1 MDIPTIFTQPENFYS
16 LACYTYILSGV
27 ICAIV
32 RWFHMC
38 RPFDQRSDY
47 FYPAR
52 RQVTFFYAATA
63 LQLPYML
70 CPGDPGSWFFARSF
84 GILYYPVCFALLYH
98 RFFQMRHLWSKK
110 LSIAYFCSPFLLL
123 GTLFVI
129 VVFHQNDLL
138 LPYKRLWEC
147 IMVCVS
153 ILLTYRLVK
162 ECRWVAKKVESYHTQ
177 NYSNESDFPFTF
189 AKNMLYLPAVWLI
202 VMWTLFLLDNQMVK
216 AFIDLIMAAWHVLFL
231 CHILHPSRPVSS
243 KRSIDDMKTIENEN
257 MERILQENELLEKV
271 VEATDNLILEEPCT
285 EDEAN
290 VTDEA
295 GVTDEKL
302 LCHILHPSRPV
313 SSKRSIDDMKT
324 IENENME
331 RILQE
336 NELLEKVVEA
346 TDNLILEE
354 PCTEDE
360 ANVTDEAGV
369 TDENNE
375 TDEAN
380 KRQLIEH
387 NGENTR
393 QRIEKEK
400 WESVKNEVLTI
411 VSRRYLEPSLK
422 RIEVIRDVSAMNH
435 TLAGT
440 FITQVGFYRL
450 VNAFRVRHYERLM
463 ESDSTSNLGQE
474 IAAEMCGFKN
484 RWGLSNARKRLKDFD
499 YELIERYVR

>member
-27 ICAIV
+27 ICAVV

-123 GTLFVI
+123 GALFVI

-216 AFIDLIMAAWHVLFL
+216 AFIDLIIAAWHVLFL
-231 CHILHPSRPVSS
+231 CRILHPSRPVSS
-243 KRSIDDMKTIENEN
+243 KRSIDDMKTIEDEN

-285 EDEAN
+285 EDEA
-290 VTDEA
+290 D
-295 GVTDEKL
+295 
-302 LCHILHPSRPV
+302 
-313 SSKRSIDDMKT
+313 
-324 IENENME
+324 
-331 RILQE
+331 
-336 NELLEKVVEA
+336 
-346 TDNLILEE
+346 
-354 PCTEDE
+354 
-360 ANVTDEAGV
+360 VTDEAGV

-380 KRQLIEH
+380 ERQLIER

-411 VSRRYLEPSLK
+411 VSHRYLEPSLK

-484 RWGLSNARKRLKDFD
+484 RWGLANARKRLKDFD

>member
-123 GTLFVI
+123 GALFVI

-216 AFIDLIMAAWHVLFL
+216 AFIDLIIAAWHVLFL
-231 CHILHPSRPVSS
+231 CRILHPSRPVSS
-243 KRSIDDMKTIENEN
+243 KRSIDDMKTIEDEN

-285 EDEAN
+285 EDEA
-290 VTDEA
+290 D
-295 GVTDEKL
+295 
-302 LCHILHPSRPV
+302 
-313 SSKRSIDDMKT
+313 
-324 IENENME
+324 
-331 RILQE
+331 
-336 NELLEKVVEA
+336 
-346 TDNLILEE
+346 
-354 PCTEDE
+354 
-360 ANVTDEAGV
+360 VTDEAGV

-380 KRQLIEH
+380 ERQLIER

-411 VSRRYLEPSLK
+411 VSHRYLEPSLK

-440 FITQVGFYRL
+440 FITQVEFYRL

-484 RWGLSNARKRLKDFD
+484 RWGLANARKRLKDFD
-499 YELIERYVR
+499 YELIEKYVR

>member
-1 MDIPTIFTQPENFYS
+1 MEIPTIFTQPENFYS

-27 ICAIV
+27 ICAVV

-123 GTLFVI
+123 GALFVI

-216 AFIDLIMAAWHVLFL
+216 AFIDLIIAAWHVLFL
-231 CHILHPSRPVSS
+231 CRILHPSRPVSS
-243 KRSIDDMKTIENEN
+243 KRSIDDMKTIEDEN

-285 EDEAN
+285 EDEAG

-295 GVTDEKL
+295 
-302 LCHILHPSRPV
+302 
-313 SSKRSIDDMKT
+313 
-324 IENENME
+324 N
-331 RILQE
+331 
-336 NELLEKVVEA
+336 
-346 TDNLILEE
+346 
-354 PCTEDE
+354 
-360 ANVTDEAGV
+360 V

-380 KRQLIEH
+380 ERQLIER

-499 YELIERYVR
+499 YKLIERYVR

>member
-123 GTLFVI
+123 GALFVI

-177 NYSNESDFPFTF
+177 NYSNESDFPFTL

-202 VMWTLFLLDNQMVK
+202 VMWALFLLDNQMVK
-216 AFIDLIMAAWHVLFL
+216 AFIDLIMAAWHVLLL

-243 KRSIDDMKTIENEN
+243 KRNIDDMKTIENEN

-285 EDEAN
+285 EDEA
-290 VTDEA
+290 
-295 GVTDEKL
+295 GVTDE
-302 LCHILHPSRPV
+302 
-313 SSKRSIDDMKT
+313 T
-324 IENENME
+324 
-331 RILQE
+331 
-336 NELLEKVVEA
+336 
-346 TDNLILEE
+346 
-354 PCTEDE
+354 
-360 ANVTDEAGV
+360 NVTDEAGV

-380 KRQLIEH
+380 ERQLIER

-411 VSRRYLEPSLK
+411 VSHRYLEPSLK

>member
-1 MDIPTIFTQPENFYS
+1 MDIPTIFTQPANFYS

-27 ICAIV
+27 ICAVV

-123 GTLFVI
+123 GALFVI

-189 AKNMLYLPAVWLI
+189 AKNMLYLPAVWLT

-216 AFIDLIMAAWHVLFL
+216 AFIDLIMAAWHVLLL
-231 CHILHPSRPVSS
+231 CRILHPSRPVSS

-285 EDEAN
+285 EDEA
-290 VTDEA
+290 
-295 GVTDEKL
+295 GVT
-302 LCHILHPSRPV
+302 
-313 SSKRSIDDMKT
+313 
-324 IENENME
+324 
-331 RILQE
+331 
-336 NELLEKVVEA
+336 
-346 TDNLILEE
+346 
-354 PCTEDE
+354 DE
-360 ANVTDEAGV
+360 ANVTDEASV

-375 TDEAN
+375 TDEAIE
-380 KRQLIEH
+380 RQLIER

-411 VSRRYLEPSLK
+411 VSHRYLEPSLK

-484 RWGLSNARKRLKDFD
+484 RWGLANARKRLKDFD

>member
-27 ICAIV
+27 ICAVV

-98 RFFQMRHLWSKK
+98 RFFQMRHLWSKN

-123 GTLFVI
+123 GALFVI

-231 CHILHPSRPVSS
+231 CRILHPSRPVSS
-243 KRSIDDMKTIENEN
+243 KRNIDDMKTIENEN

-271 VEATDNLILEEPCT
+271 VEATDNLILKEPCT
-285 EDEAN
+285 EDE
-290 VTDEA
+290 D
-295 GVTDEKL
+295 GVK
-302 LCHILHPSRPV
+302 
-313 SSKRSIDDMKT
+313 
-324 IENENME
+324 
-331 RILQE
+331 
-336 NELLEKVVEA
+336 
-346 TDNLILEE
+346 
-354 PCTEDE
+354 DE

-380 KRQLIEH
+380 ERQLIER

-393 QRIEKEK
+393 QQIEKEK

-484 RWGLSNARKRLKDFD
+484 RWGLANARKRLKDFD
-499 YELIERYVR
+499 YELIERYMR

>member
-27 ICAIV
+27 ICAVV

-123 GTLFVI
+123 GALFVI

-216 AFIDLIMAAWHVLFL
+216 AFIDLIIAAWHVLFL

-243 KRSIDDMKTIENEN
+243 KRSIDDMKTIEDEN

-285 EDEAN
+285 EDEA
-290 VTDEA
+290 D
-295 GVTDEKL
+295 
-302 LCHILHPSRPV
+302 
-313 SSKRSIDDMKT
+313 
-324 IENENME
+324 
-331 RILQE
+331 
-336 NELLEKVVEA
+336 
-346 TDNLILEE
+346 
-354 PCTEDE
+354 
-360 ANVTDEAGV
+360 VTDEAGV

-380 KRQLIEH
+380 ERQLIER

-463 ESDSTSNLGQE
+463 ESDSTYILGQE
-474 IAAEMCGFKN
+474 MAAEMCGFKN
-484 RWGLSNARKRLKDFD
+484 RWGLTNARKRLKDFD
-499 YELIERYVR
+499 YELIEKYMR

>member
-27 ICAIV
+27 ICAVV

-38 RPFDQRSDY
+38 RPFDQRGDY

-123 GTLFVI
+123 GALFII

-202 VMWTLFLLDNQMVK
+202 VMWALFLLDNQMVK
-216 AFIDLIMAAWHVLFL
+216 AFIDLIMAAWHVLLL

-243 KRSIDDMKTIENEN
+243 KRNIDDMKTIENEN

-285 EDEAN
+285 EDEAGVTDETN

-295 GVTDEKL
+295 DVTD
-302 LCHILHPSRPV
+302 
-313 SSKRSIDDMKT
+313 
-324 IENENME
+324 
-331 RILQE
+331 
-336 NELLEKVVEA
+336 
-346 TDNLILEE
+346 
-354 PCTEDE
+354 
-360 ANVTDEAGV
+360 
-369 TDENNE
+369 E

-380 KRQLIEH
+380 ERQLIER

-411 VSRRYLEPSLK
+411 VSHRYLEPSLK

>member
-123 GTLFVI
+123 GALFVI

-202 VMWTLFLLDNQMVK
+202 VMWTLFLLDNQMAK
-216 AFIDLIMAAWHVLFL
+216 AFIDLIMAAWHVLLL
-231 CHILHPSRPVSS
+231 CRILHPSRPVSS

-271 VEATDNLILEEPCT
+271 VETTDNLILEEPCT
-285 EDEAN
+285 EDEAS

-295 GVTDEKL
+295 GVTDEA
-302 LCHILHPSRPV
+302 S
-313 SSKRSIDDMKT
+313 
-324 IENENME
+324 
-331 RILQE
+331 
-336 NELLEKVVEA
+336 
-346 TDNLILEE
+346 
-354 PCTEDE
+354 
-360 ANVTDEAGV
+360 V

-380 KRQLIEH
+380 ERQLIER

-411 VSRRYLEPSLK
+411 VSHRYLEPSLK

-484 RWGLSNARKRLKDFD
+484 RWGLANARKRLKDFD

>member
-27 ICAIV
+27 ICAVV

-98 RFFQMRHLWSKK
+98 RFFQMRHLWSKN

-123 GTLFVI
+123 GALFVI

-216 AFIDLIMAAWHVLFL
+216 AFIDLIIAAWHVLFL
-231 CHILHPSRPVSS
+231 CRILHPSRPVSS
-243 KRSIDDMKTIENEN
+243 KRNIDDMKTIENEN

-285 EDEAN
+285 EDE
-290 VTDEA
+290 D
-295 GVTDEKL
+295 GVK
-302 LCHILHPSRPV
+302 
-313 SSKRSIDDMKT
+313 
-324 IENENME
+324 
-331 RILQE
+331 
-336 NELLEKVVEA
+336 
-346 TDNLILEE
+346 
-354 PCTEDE
+354 DE

-380 KRQLIEH
+380 ERQLIER

-484 RWGLSNARKRLKDFD
+484 RWGLANARKRLKDFD
-499 YELIERYVR
+499 YELIERYMR

>member
-70 CPGDPGSWFFARSF
+70 CPDDPGSWFFARSF

-123 GTLFVI
+123 GALFVI

-138 LPYKRLWEC
+138 LPHKRLWEC

-216 AFIDLIMAAWHVLFL
+216 AFIDLIMAAWHVLLL
-231 CHILHPSRPVSS
+231 CRILHPSRPVSS
-243 KRSIDDMKTIENEN
+243 KRNIDDMKTIENEN

-285 EDEAN
+285 EDEA
-290 VTDEA
+290 D
-295 GVTDEKL
+295 
-302 LCHILHPSRPV
+302 
-313 SSKRSIDDMKT
+313 
-324 IENENME
+324 
-331 RILQE
+331 
-336 NELLEKVVEA
+336 
-346 TDNLILEE
+346 
-354 PCTEDE
+354 
-360 ANVTDEAGV
+360 VTDEAGV

-380 KRQLIEH
+380 ERQLTER

-411 VSRRYLEPSLK
+411 VSHRYLEPSLK

-463 ESDSTSNLGQE
+463 ESDSTYNLGQE
-474 IAAEMCGFKN
+474 MAAEMCGFKN
-484 RWGLSNARKRLKDFD
+484 RWGLANARKRLKDFD
-499 YELIERYVR
+499 YELIERYMR

>member
-27 ICAIV
+27 ICAVV

-38 RPFDQRSDY
+38 RPFDQRGDY

-123 GTLFVI
+123 GALFVI

-216 AFIDLIMAAWHVLFL
+216 AFIDLIMAAWHVLLL
-231 CHILHPSRPVSS
+231 CRILHPSRPVSS

-285 EDEAN
+285 EDEA
-290 VTDEA
+290 D
-295 GVTDEKL
+295 
-302 LCHILHPSRPV
+302 
-313 SSKRSIDDMKT
+313 
-324 IENENME
+324 
-331 RILQE
+331 
-336 NELLEKVVEA
+336 
-346 TDNLILEE
+346 
-354 PCTEDE
+354 
-360 ANVTDEAGV
+360 VTDEAGV

-380 KRQLIEH
+380 ERQLIER

-499 YELIERYVR
+499 YEMIERYVR

>member
-27 ICAIV
+27 ICAVV

-123 GTLFVI
+123 GALFVI

-216 AFIDLIMAAWHVLFL
+216 AFIDLIMAAWHVLLL
-231 CHILHPSRPVSS
+231 CRILHPSRPVSS

-285 EDEAN
+285 EDEA
-290 VTDEA
+290 
-295 GVTDEKL
+295 GVT
-302 LCHILHPSRPV
+302 
-313 SSKRSIDDMKT
+313 
-324 IENENME
+324 
-331 RILQE
+331 
-336 NELLEKVVEA
+336 
-346 TDNLILEE
+346 
-354 PCTEDE
+354 DE
-360 ANVTDEAGV
+360 ANVTDEASV

-375 TDEAN
+375 TDEAIE
-380 KRQLIEH
+380 RQLIER

-411 VSRRYLEPSLK
+411 VSNRYLEPSLK

-484 RWGLSNARKRLKDFD
+484 RWGLANARKRLKDFD

>member
-27 ICAIV
+27 ICAVV

-123 GTLFVI
+123 GALFII

-216 AFIDLIMAAWHVLFL
+216 AFIDLIMAAWHVLLL
-231 CHILHPSRPVSS
+231 CRILHPSRPVSS

-271 VEATDNLILEEPCT
+271 VEATDNLISEEPCT

-295 GVTDEKL
+295 DVTD
-302 LCHILHPSRPV
+302 
-313 SSKRSIDDMKT
+313 
-324 IENENME
+324 
-331 RILQE
+331 
-336 NELLEKVVEA
+336 
-346 TDNLILEE
+346 
-354 PCTEDE
+354 
-360 ANVTDEAGV
+360 
-369 TDENNE
+369 E

-380 KRQLIEH
+380 ERQLIER

-411 VSRRYLEPSLK
+411 VSHRYLEPSLK

-474 IAAEMCGFKN
+474 IVAEMCGFKN
-484 RWGLSNARKRLKDFD
+484 RWGLANARKRLKDFD
-499 YELIERYVR
+499 YELIERYMR

>member
-27 ICAIV
+27 ICAVV

-38 RPFDQRSDY
+38 RPFDQRGDY

-123 GTLFVI
+123 GALFVI

-202 VMWTLFLLDNQMVK
+202 VMWALFLLDNQMVK
-216 AFIDLIMAAWHVLFL
+216 AFIDLIIAAWHVLFL
-231 CHILHPSRPVSS
+231 CRILHPSRPVSS
-243 KRSIDDMKTIENEN
+243 KRSIDDMKTIEDEN

-285 EDEAN
+285 EDEA
-290 VTDEA
+290 D
-295 GVTDEKL
+295 
-302 LCHILHPSRPV
+302 
-313 SSKRSIDDMKT
+313 
-324 IENENME
+324 
-331 RILQE
+331 
-336 NELLEKVVEA
+336 
-346 TDNLILEE
+346 
-354 PCTEDE
+354 
-360 ANVTDEAGV
+360 VTDEAGV

-380 KRQLIEH
+380 ERQLIER

-463 ESDSTSNLGQE
+463 ESDSTYNLGQE
-474 IAAEMCGFKN
+474 MAAEMCGFKN
-484 RWGLSNARKRLKDFD
+484 RWGLTNARKRLKDFD
-499 YELIERYVR
+499 YELIEKYMR

>member
-27 ICAIV
+27 ICAVV

-123 GTLFVI
+123 GALFVI

-216 AFIDLIMAAWHVLFL
+216 AFIDLIMAAWHVLLL
-231 CHILHPSRPVSS
+231 CRILHPSRPVSS
-243 KRSIDDMKTIENEN
+243 KRSIDDMKTIEDEN

-285 EDEAN
+285 EDEAGVTDETG

-295 GVTDEKL
+295 
-302 LCHILHPSRPV
+302 S
-313 SSKRSIDDMKT
+313 
-324 IENENME
+324 
-331 RILQE
+331 
-336 NELLEKVVEA
+336 
-346 TDNLILEE
+346 
-354 PCTEDE
+354 
-360 ANVTDEAGV
+360 V

-375 TDEAN
+375 TDEAIE
-380 KRQLIEH
+380 RQLIER

-411 VSRRYLEPSLK
+411 VSHRYLEPSLK

-484 RWGLSNARKRLKDFD
+484 RWGLANARKRLKDFD
-499 YELIERYVR
+499 YKLIERYVR

>member
-27 ICAIV
+27 ICAVV

-70 CPGDPGSWFFARSF
+70 CPGDPGSRFFARSF

-98 RFFQMRHLWSKK
+98 RFFQMRHLWSKN

-123 GTLFVI
+123 GALFVI

-216 AFIDLIMAAWHVLFL
+216 AFIDLIIAAWHVLFL
-231 CHILHPSRPVSS
+231 CRILHPSRPVSS
-243 KRSIDDMKTIENEN
+243 KRNIDDMKTIENEN

-285 EDEAN
+285 EDE
-290 VTDEA
+290 D
-295 GVTDEKL
+295 GVK
-302 LCHILHPSRPV
+302 
-313 SSKRSIDDMKT
+313 
-324 IENENME
+324 
-331 RILQE
+331 
-336 NELLEKVVEA
+336 
-346 TDNLILEE
+346 
-354 PCTEDE
+354 DE

-380 KRQLIEH
+380 ERQLIER
-387 NGENTR
+387 NSENTR

-463 ESDSTSNLGQE
+463 ESDSTYNLGQE
-474 IAAEMCGFKN
+474 MAAEMCGFKN
-484 RWGLSNARKRLKDFD
+484 RWGLTNARKRLKDFD
-499 YELIERYVR
+499 YELIEKYMR

>member
-27 ICAIV
+27 ICAVV

-123 GTLFVI
+123 GALFVI

-216 AFIDLIMAAWHVLFL
+216 AFIDLIMAAWHVLLL
-231 CHILHPSRPVSS
+231 CRILHPSRPVSS
-243 KRSIDDMKTIENEN
+243 KRNIDDMKTIENEN

-271 VEATDNLILEEPCT
+271 VEATDNHILEESCT
-285 EDEAN
+285 EDE
-290 VTDEA
+290 D
-295 GVTDEKL
+295 GVT
-302 LCHILHPSRPV
+302 
-313 SSKRSIDDMKT
+313 
-324 IENENME
+324 
-331 RILQE
+331 
-336 NELLEKVVEA
+336 
-346 TDNLILEE
+346 
-354 PCTEDE
+354 DE

-380 KRQLIEH
+380 ERQLIER

-484 RWGLSNARKRLKDFD
+484 RWGLANARKRLKDFD
-499 YELIERYVR
+499 YELIERYMR

>member
-1 MDIPTIFTQPENFYS
+1 MDIPTIFTRPENFYS

-27 ICAIV
+27 ICAVV

-123 GTLFVI
+123 GALFVI

-138 LPYKRLWEC
+138 LPHKRLWEC

-189 AKNMLYLPAVWLI
+189 AKKMLYLPAVWLT

-216 AFIDLIMAAWHVLFL
+216 AFIDLVVAAWHVLLL
-231 CHILHPSRPVSS
+231 CRILHPSRPVSS
-243 KRSIDDMKTIENEN
+243 KQSIDEMKTIENGN
-257 MERILQENELLEKV
+257 MERVLHENEMLEKV
-271 VEATDNLILEEPCT
+271 VETADNQILEET
-285 EDEAN
+285 SHEDEAN
-290 VTDEA
+290 ETD
-295 GVTDEKL
+295 
-302 LCHILHPSRPV
+302 
-313 SSKRSIDDMKT
+313 
-324 IENENME
+324 
-331 RILQE
+331 
-336 NELLEKVVEA
+336 
-346 TDNLILEE
+346 
-354 PCTEDE
+354 
-360 ANVTDEAGV
+360 
-369 TDENNE
+369 E

-380 KRQLIEH
+380 EPQLTER

-393 QRIEKEK
+393 LKVEGEK

-411 VSRRYLEPSLK
+411 VSHRYLEPSLK

-484 RWGLSNARKRLKDFD
+484 R
-499 YELIERYVR
+499 

>member
-1 MDIPTIFTQPENFYS
+1 MDIPTIFTRPENFYS

-27 ICAIV
+27 ICAVV

-98 RFFQMRHLWSKK
+98 RFFQMRHLRSKK

-123 GTLFVI
+123 GALFVI

-216 AFIDLIMAAWHVLFL
+216 AFIDLIMAAWHVLLL
-231 CHILHPSRPVSS
+231 CRILHPSRPVSS

-285 EDEAN
+285 EDEAGVTDEAN

-295 GVTDEKL
+295 D
-302 LCHILHPSRPV
+302 
-313 SSKRSIDDMKT
+313 
-324 IENENME
+324 
-331 RILQE
+331 
-336 NELLEKVVEA
+336 
-346 TDNLILEE
+346 
-354 PCTEDE
+354 
-360 ANVTDEAGV
+360 VTDEAGV

-380 KRQLIEH
+380 ERQLIER

-499 YELIERYVR
+499 YEMIERYVR

>member
-123 GTLFVI
+123 GALFVI

-216 AFIDLIMAAWHVLFL
+216 AFIDLIMAAWHVLLL
-231 CHILHPSRPVSS
+231 CRILHPSRPVSS

-285 EDEAN
+285 EDEA
-290 VTDEA
+290 
-295 GVTDEKL
+295 GVT
-302 LCHILHPSRPV
+302 
-313 SSKRSIDDMKT
+313 
-324 IENENME
+324 
-331 RILQE
+331 
-336 NELLEKVVEA
+336 
-346 TDNLILEE
+346 
-354 PCTEDE
+354 DE
-360 ANVTDEAGV
+360 ANVTDEASV

-375 TDEAN
+375 TDEAIE
-380 KRQLIEH
+380 RQLIER

-411 VSRRYLEPSLK
+411 VSHRYLEPSLK

-484 RWGLSNARKRLKDFD
+484 RWGLANARKRLKDFD

>member
-27 ICAIV
+27 ICAVV

-70 CPGDPGSWFFARSF
+70 CPGDPGSWFFARSC

-123 GTLFVI
+123 GALFVI

-216 AFIDLIMAAWHVLFL
+216 AFIDLIIAAWHVLFL
-231 CHILHPSRPVSS
+231 CRILHPSRPVSS
-243 KRSIDDMKTIENEN
+243 KRSIDDMKTIEDEN

-285 EDEAN
+285 EDEA
-290 VTDEA
+290 D
-295 GVTDEKL
+295 
-302 LCHILHPSRPV
+302 
-313 SSKRSIDDMKT
+313 
-324 IENENME
+324 
-331 RILQE
+331 
-336 NELLEKVVEA
+336 
-346 TDNLILEE
+346 
-354 PCTEDE
+354 
-360 ANVTDEAGV
+360 VTDEAGV

-380 KRQLIEH
+380 ERQLIER

-463 ESDSTSNLGQE
+463 ESDSTYNLGQE
-474 IAAEMCGFKN
+474 MAAEMCGFKN
-484 RWGLSNARKRLKDFD
+484 RWGLTNARKRLKDFD
-499 YELIERYVR
+499 YELIERYIR

>member
-123 GTLFVI
+123 GALFVI

-177 NYSNESDFPFTF
+177 NFSNESDFPFTF

-231 CHILHPSRPVSS
+231 CRILHPSRPVSS

-285 EDEAN
+285 EDEAGVTDETN

-295 GVTDEKL
+295 GVTDEA
-302 LCHILHPSRPV
+302 
-313 SSKRSIDDMKT
+313 D
-324 IENENME
+324 
-331 RILQE
+331 
-336 NELLEKVVEA
+336 
-346 TDNLILEE
+346 
-354 PCTEDE
+354 
-360 ANVTDEAGV
+360 VTD
-369 TDENNE
+369 E

-380 KRQLIEH
+380 ERQLIER

>member
-123 GTLFVI
+123 GALFVI

-216 AFIDLIMAAWHVLFL
+216 AFIDLIMAAWHVL
-231 CHILHPSRPVSS
+231 
-243 KRSIDDMKTIENEN
+243 
-257 MERILQENELLEKV
+257 
-271 VEATDNLILEEPCT
+271 
-285 EDEAN
+285 
-290 VTDEA
+290 
-295 GVTDEKL
+295 L

-380 KRQLIEH
+380 ERQLIER

>member
-27 ICAIV
+27 ICAVV

-123 GTLFVI
+123 GALFVI

-216 AFIDLIMAAWHVLFL
+216 AFIDLIMAAWHVLLL
-231 CHILHPSRPVSS
+231 CRILHPSRPVSS

-285 EDEAN
+285 EDEA
-290 VTDEA
+290 D
-295 GVTDEKL
+295 
-302 LCHILHPSRPV
+302 
-313 SSKRSIDDMKT
+313 
-324 IENENME
+324 
-331 RILQE
+331 
-336 NELLEKVVEA
+336 
-346 TDNLILEE
+346 
-354 PCTEDE
+354 
-360 ANVTDEAGV
+360 VTDEAGV

-380 KRQLIEH
+380 ERQLIER

-411 VSRRYLEPSLK
+411 VSHRYLEPSLK

-484 RWGLSNARKRLKDFD
+484 RWGLANARKRLKDFD

>member
-27 ICAIV
+27 ICAVV

-123 GTLFVI
+123 GALFVI

-216 AFIDLIMAAWHVLFL
+216 AFIDLIIAAWHVLFL
-231 CHILHPSRPVSS
+231 CRILHPSRPVSS
-243 KRSIDDMKTIENEN
+243 KRSIDDMKTIEDEN

-285 EDEAN
+285 EDEA
-290 VTDEA
+290 D
-295 GVTDEKL
+295 
-302 LCHILHPSRPV
+302 
-313 SSKRSIDDMKT
+313 
-324 IENENME
+324 
-331 RILQE
+331 
-336 NELLEKVVEA
+336 
-346 TDNLILEE
+346 
-354 PCTEDE
+354 
-360 ANVTDEAGV
+360 VTDEAGV

-380 KRQLIEH
+380 ERQLIER

-411 VSRRYLEPSLK
+411 VSRRYLEPSMK

-463 ESDSTSNLGQE
+463 ESDSTYILGQE
-474 IAAEMCGFKN
+474 MAAEMCGFKN
-484 RWGLSNARKRLKDFD
+484 RWGLTNARKRLKDFD
-499 YELIERYVR
+499 YELIEKYMR

>member
-38 RPFDQRSDY
+38 RPFDQRGDY

-123 GTLFVI
+123 GALFVI

-216 AFIDLIMAAWHVLFL
+216 AFIDLIMAAWHVL
-231 CHILHPSRPVSS
+231 
-243 KRSIDDMKTIENEN
+243 
-257 MERILQENELLEKV
+257 
-271 VEATDNLILEEPCT
+271 
-285 EDEAN
+285 
-290 VTDEA
+290 
-295 GVTDEKL
+295 L

-346 TDNLILEE
+346 TDNLISEE

-360 ANVTDEAGV
+360 AGVTDEANVTDEADV
-369 TDENNE
+369 TDE
-375 TDEAN
+375 TDEAIE
-380 KRQLIEH
+380 RQLIER

-411 VSRRYLEPSLK
+411 VSHRYLEPSLK

>member
-16 LACYTYILSGV
+16 LACYTYILSGI

-123 GTLFVI
+123 GALFVI

-216 AFIDLIMAAWHVLFL
+216 AFIDLIIAAWHVLFL
-231 CHILHPSRPVSS
+231 CRILHPSRPVSS
-243 KRSIDDMKTIENEN
+243 KRSIDDMKTIEDEN

-285 EDEAN
+285 EDEA
-290 VTDEA
+290 
-295 GVTDEKL
+295 GVT
-302 LCHILHPSRPV
+302 
-313 SSKRSIDDMKT
+313 
-324 IENENME
+324 
-331 RILQE
+331 
-336 NELLEKVVEA
+336 
-346 TDNLILEE
+346 
-354 PCTEDE
+354 DE

-380 KRQLIEH
+380 ERQLIER

-411 VSRRYLEPSLK
+411 VSHRYLEPSLK

>member
-1 MDIPTIFTQPENFYS
+1 
-16 LACYTYILSGV
+16 
-27 ICAIV
+27 
-32 RWFHMC
+32 MC

-123 GTLFVI
+123 GALFVI

-189 AKNMLYLPAVWLI
+189 AKSMLYLPAVWLI

-216 AFIDLIMAAWHVLFL
+216 AFIDLIIAAWHVLLL
-231 CHILHPSRPVSS
+231 CRILHPSRPVSS
-243 KRSIDDMKTIENEN
+243 KRSIDDMKTIEDEN

-285 EDEAN
+285 EDE
-290 VTDEA
+290 D
-295 GVTDEKL
+295 GVK
-302 LCHILHPSRPV
+302 
-313 SSKRSIDDMKT
+313 
-324 IENENME
+324 
-331 RILQE
+331 
-336 NELLEKVVEA
+336 
-346 TDNLILEE
+346 
-354 PCTEDE
+354 DE

-380 KRQLIEH
+380 ERQLIER

-484 RWGLSNARKRLKDFD
+484 RWGLANARKRLKDFD
-499 YELIERYVR
+499 YELIERYMR

>member
-27 ICAIV
+27 ICAVV

-98 RFFQMRHLWSKK
+98 RFFQMRHLWSKN

-123 GTLFVI
+123 GALFVI

-231 CHILHPSRPVSS
+231 CRILHPSRPVSS
-243 KRSIDDMKTIENEN
+243 KRNIDDMKTIENEN

-271 VEATDNLILEEPCT
+271 VEATDNLILKEPCT
-285 EDEAN
+285 EDE
-290 VTDEA
+290 D
-295 GVTDEKL
+295 GVK
-302 LCHILHPSRPV
+302 
-313 SSKRSIDDMKT
+313 
-324 IENENME
+324 
-331 RILQE
+331 
-336 NELLEKVVEA
+336 
-346 TDNLILEE
+346 
-354 PCTEDE
+354 DE

-380 KRQLIEH
+380 ERQLIER

-484 RWGLSNARKRLKDFD
+484 RWGLANARKRLKDFD
-499 YELIERYVR
+499 YELIERYMR

>member
-27 ICAIV
+27 ICAVV

-123 GTLFVI
+123 GALFVI

-177 NYSNESDFPFTF
+177 NFSNESDFPFTF

-216 AFIDLIMAAWHVLFL
+216 AFIDLIIAAWHVLFL
-231 CHILHPSRPVSS
+231 CRILHPSRPVSS
-243 KRSIDDMKTIENEN
+243 KRSIDDMKTIEDEN

-285 EDEAN
+285 EDEA
-290 VTDEA
+290 D
-295 GVTDEKL
+295 
-302 LCHILHPSRPV
+302 
-313 SSKRSIDDMKT
+313 
-324 IENENME
+324 
-331 RILQE
+331 
-336 NELLEKVVEA
+336 
-346 TDNLILEE
+346 
-354 PCTEDE
+354 
-360 ANVTDEAGV
+360 VTDEAGV

-380 KRQLIEH
+380 ERQLIER

-463 ESDSTSNLGQE
+463 ESHSTSNLGQE
-474 IAAEMCGFKN
+474 MAAEMCGFKN
-484 RWGLSNARKRLKDFD
+484 RWGLTNARKRLKDFD
-499 YELIERYVR
+499 YELIERYIR

>member
-27 ICAIV
+27 ICAVV

-123 GTLFVI
+123 GALFVI

-177 NYSNESDFPFTF
+177 NYSYESDFPFTF

-216 AFIDLIMAAWHVLFL
+216 AFIDLIIAAWHVLFL
-231 CHILHPSRPVSS
+231 CRILHPSRPVSS
-243 KRSIDDMKTIENEN
+243 KRSIDDMKTIEDEN

-285 EDEAN
+285 EDEA
-290 VTDEA
+290 D
-295 GVTDEKL
+295 
-302 LCHILHPSRPV
+302 
-313 SSKRSIDDMKT
+313 
-324 IENENME
+324 
-331 RILQE
+331 
-336 NELLEKVVEA
+336 
-346 TDNLILEE
+346 
-354 PCTEDE
+354 
-360 ANVTDEAGV
+360 VTDEAGV

-380 KRQLIEH
+380 ERQLIER

-463 ESDSTSNLGQE
+463 ESDSTYNLGQE

-484 RWGLSNARKRLKDFD
+484 RWGLTNARKRLKDFD
-499 YELIERYVR
+499 YELIERYMR

>member
-123 GTLFVI
+123 GALFVI

-162 ECRWVAKKVESYHTQ
+162 ECRWGAKKVESYHTQ

-231 CHILHPSRPVSS
+231 CRILHPSRPVSS

-285 EDEAN
+285 ENEAGVTDEAN

-295 GVTDEKL
+295 
-302 LCHILHPSRPV
+302 S
-313 SSKRSIDDMKT
+313 
-324 IENENME
+324 
-331 RILQE
+331 
-336 NELLEKVVEA
+336 
-346 TDNLILEE
+346 
-354 PCTEDE
+354 
-360 ANVTDEAGV
+360 VTDEAGV
-369 TDENNE
+369 TDENND

-380 KRQLIEH
+380 ERQLIER

-463 ESDSTSNLGQE
+463 ESDSTYNLGQE
-474 IAAEMCGFKN
+474 MAAEMCGFKN
-484 RWGLSNARKRLKDFD
+484 RWGLTNARKRLKDFD
-499 YELIERYVR
+499 YELIEKYMR

>member
-1 MDIPTIFTQPENFYS
+1 MEIPTIFTQPENFYS

-27 ICAIV
+27 ICAVV

-123 GTLFVI
+123 GALFII

-189 AKNMLYLPAVWLI
+189 AKSMLYLPAVWLI
-202 VMWTLFLLDNQMVK
+202 VMWALFLLDNQMVK
-216 AFIDLIMAAWHVLFL
+216 AFIDLIMAAWHVLLL

-243 KRSIDDMKTIENEN
+243 KRNMDDMKTIENEN

-285 EDEAN
+285 EDEA
-290 VTDEA
+290 
-295 GVTDEKL
+295 GVTDETG
-302 LCHILHPSRPV
+302 V
-313 SSKRSIDDMKT
+313 
-324 IENENME
+324 
-331 RILQE
+331 
-336 NELLEKVVEA
+336 A
-346 TDNLILEE
+346 
-354 PCTEDE
+354 
-360 ANVTDEAGV
+360 DEAGV

-380 KRQLIEH
+380 ERQLIER

-411 VSRRYLEPSLK
+411 VSHRYLEPSLK

-440 FITQVGFYRL
+440 FITQVGSYRL

-484 RWGLSNARKRLKDFD
+484 RWGLANARKRLKDFD